1 MDGTPQTLFSGSLVG
16 EPSLSFPVTPRPAY
30 PQAHGSLVSRCRMC
44 PGRHFAESTMFILCA
59 SVLSAFEIG
68 PPVGEDGEPV
78 EVKREARDDNM
89 IA

>member
-1 MDGTPQTLFSGSLVG
+1 
-16 EPSLSFPVTPRPAY
+16 
-30 PQAHGSLVSRCRMC
+30 
-44 PGRHFAESTMFILCA
+44 MFILCA

>member
-1 MDGTPQTLFSGSLVG
+1 MGGTPQTSFSGSVVG
-16 EPSLSFPVTPRPAY
+16 KLSLSFPVSRPVY
-30 PQAHGSLVSRCRMC
+30 PHGSLVSRRRIC